1 MSSKYLQIWGKF
13 KSFNIYIL
21 WMINYMDLDHS
32 NWLDRL
38 HVVLQ
43 RLLIIICG
51 LCVLFTISLESA
63 EIFFLIIII
72 WFMLAAVLGVI
83 YLFLRFIFLVE

>member
-1 MSSKYLQIWGKF
+1 
-13 KSFNIYIL
+13 
-21 WMINYMDLDHS
+21 MDLDHS

-38 HVVLQ
+38 HVALQ

-63 EIFFLIIII
+63 KIFFLIIIM
-72 WFMLAAVLGVI
+72 WFMVAAVLGVI
-83 YLFLRFIFLVE
+83 YLFLKLVFFN

>member
-1 MSSKYLQIWGKF
+1 M
-13 KSFNIYIL
+13 SFNIYTLRI
-21 WMINYMDLDHS
+21 INYMDLDHS

-43 RLLIIICG
+43 KLLIIICG
-51 LCVLFTISLESA
+51 LCVLSTISLEST

-72 WFMLAAVLGVI
+72 WATVAAALGVI
-83 YLFLRFIFLVE
+83 YLFIRFIFLVE